1 MVPFVDLKAQ
11 YRSIKADIDAAI
23 QNVLDN
29 AAFVLGPAVAGF
41 EGKFAKYT
49 NTKHAVAVNSGTSAL
64 HLALLVVGIKPGDEV
79 IIPAMTF
86 IATGS
91 AIDYIGAKPVLVDV
105 DPVSYTLD
113 PNKIEAAITPQ
124 TKAIM
129 PVHLYGQSADMDPI
143 LVIARK
149 HNLFVI
155 EDAAQ
160 AHGAEYKGE
169 RCGSIGDIAGF
180 SFYPGKNLGAYGEGG
195 AVVTNNEEY
204 AEKVRMLRD
213 WGQQGKGN
221 HVMKAFNY
229 RMTGFQGAVL
239 GVKIDHIE
247 RWTEGRRRA
256 ASLYNELLADV
267 ERVVTPTQMDY
278 ARHVYHVYGVLV
290 KNRAEVQTKLNSAG
304 VQNGIHYTVPM
315 HLHPCYTEL
324 GYKKGD
330 YPVAERI
337 AKEELSLPMF
347 GEITRE
353 QIEEVVTALR
363 F

>member
-11 YRSIKADIDAAI
+11 YQSIKSEIDTAI
-23 QNVLDN
+23 QNVLNN
-29 AAFVLGPAVAGF
+29 AAFVLGPAVAEF

-64 HLALLVVGIKPGDEV
+64 HLALLAIGIKPGDEV
-79 IIPAMTF
+79 IVPAMTF

-91 AIDYIGAKPVLVDV
+91 AVDYIGAKVVLADV
-105 DPVSYTLD
+105 NPKSYTLD
-113 PNKIEAAITPQ
+113 PTKIEAAITPK
-124 TKAIM
+124 TKVIM

-143 LVIARK
+143 LKIAKK
-149 HNLFVI
+149 HNLFVV

-160 AHGAEYKGE
+160 AHGSEYKHR

-195 AVVTNNEEY
+195 AVVTNNDEY

-247 RWTEGRRRA
+247 RWTESRRRA
-256 ASLYNELLADV
+256 AELYNTLLAGV
-267 ERVVTPTQMDY
+267 EGVVAPTQMEY

-290 KNRAEVQTKLNSAG
+290 KNRAEVQAKLNNAG
-304 VQNGIHYTVPM
+304 VQNGVHYTVPM
-315 HLHPCYTEL
+315 HLHPCYAEL

-330 YPVAERI
+330 FPVAERI
-337 AKEELSLPMF
+337 AEEELSLPMF

-353 QIEEVVTALR
+353 QVEEVVEKLK
-363 F
+363 